1 MSKGYVSLLVIMF
14 VGVPTANAAEEHCLV
29 VQAMAL
35 TGYNERME
43 LLVGTDDIFT
53 AALYAQQVASK
64 KVNEKYHALIA
75 ARNKRGS
82 DENPENRM
90 SSFGSPAERTEYF
103 HRWTIDIQALEA
115 DQRSEIAV
123 YSDAFTRAMEA
134 DTNPVT
140 RRRLAR
146 INALWKKEFYAPCY
160 WGEPK

>member
-1 MSKGYVSLLVIMF
+1 MF

-90 SSFGSPAERTEYF
+90 SSFGSPAERTGTGS
-103 HRWTIDIQALEA
+103 R
-115 DQRSEIAV
+115 
-123 YSDAFTRAMEA
+123 
-134 DTNPVT
+134 P
-140 RRRLAR
+140 
-146 INALWKKEFYAPCY
+146 KKRNSRVFRCIYASY
-160 WGEPK
+160 GS